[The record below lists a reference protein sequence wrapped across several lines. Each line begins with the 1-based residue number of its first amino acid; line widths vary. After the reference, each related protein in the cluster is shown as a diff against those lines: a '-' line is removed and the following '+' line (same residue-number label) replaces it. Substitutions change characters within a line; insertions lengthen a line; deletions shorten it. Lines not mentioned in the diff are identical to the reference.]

1 MTTPVE
7 HPALP
12 SRLRLA
18 TLSRTGCIAALGYM
32 AMAMFAEKKKQL
44 KYTDLDYV

>member
-18 TLSRTGCIAALGYM
+18 TLSTTGCIAALGYM
-32 AMAMFAEKKKQL
+32 AMAMFAEKKETIEV
-44 KYTDLDYV
+44 YRS